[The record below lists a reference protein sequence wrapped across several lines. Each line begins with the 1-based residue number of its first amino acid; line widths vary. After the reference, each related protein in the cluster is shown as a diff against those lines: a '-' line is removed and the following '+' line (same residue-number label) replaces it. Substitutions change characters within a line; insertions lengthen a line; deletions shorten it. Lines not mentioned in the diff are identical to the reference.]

1 MAEAIATS
9 PALVP
14 EVPLALEPP
23 AAVPDVPVAIEP
35 PPAPVSEVPLALD
48 VPSGQRPERS
58 RSALPWV
65 AGSVAV
71 ILLVITA
78 CAGVSGLALWSMR
91 QPGVPDTKG
100 PRFAVATHKAPEP
113 VIRPEPKVP
122 ADEPKSVPE
131 PPSSEPKTSVPKPE
145 TPDPPKPV
153 DPADP
158 KSIPPTT
165 LWALKDATILVKVEG
180 AGVSA
185 GGAGFLMRVEGE
197 TGYIATNEHLV
208 VPASMEKPGIML
220 VFAGGTEQERSVK
233 AAVVAVDSERDLAL
247 LKVQGVKELPKPIEL
262 TETANLVG
270 TAPVYAFGF
279 PPLGASQRNPAV
291 VIGKGSVAAIRKD
304 ERGRRVLVEID
315 GGLHAGNSGGPVV
328 DAEGRLVGVAA
339 VNLRGSGINAA
350 IPQDDLRDMLKGR
363 IGTVGVY
370 RKVRKPGGNDLV
382 GELWTLD
389 ARNRIDKSVPTMLSV
404 PGGGAAER
412 SGTADIVIQAQLI
425 DPLDRLRRVQ
435 TFYAPASGR
444 SPPSPQPDGAWAA
457 LPDSR
462 KEKSTI
468 ADGKVQIALTVPDTK
483 GEYYFQFAYEGPDG
497 KPTYTQPRVFRLDR
511 AGAER
516 MVGDA
521 AMLEAVRRE
530 PVPGKEALAKAEK
543 TIREQYKDDFAKK
556 KPSEMLEVALK
567 LQRHAAQVADDPPRR
582 FMFFQEALTLAAA
595 SGDFLQALKIAEEL
609 ATDFEISMA
618 ELTATVVEKATPNVR
633 ARDAGKSLAEE
644 ALGRVSEALAADDFD
659 TADRLVKA
667 GSIVAAKAQANSVM
681 SAFTL
686 RGKEVDR
693 LRKEFAQFL
702 AAQTVL
708 ENDAKNAAANLT
720 VGRHLCFVKGDWD
733 KGLPLLALGSDAE
746 LKMLAEK
753 DKTGPE
759 TAAAQ
764 FELAN
769 AWYELAQG
777 QETAVAKAR
786 LQSRALLWYQQALP
800 GLVGINK
807 SLAEKRLAESA
818 KLPDRYRERVE
829 LFAFIRQAIR
839 EKRTAQTA
847 IQGFPLAKEFR
858 QVPAEGAVLIGFDVT
873 LGKFLDNDTI
883 ASLRPIYATARGEQ
897 RGELLGQAQS
907 RVLTVKAKP
916 GYAVGAL
923 NLKTGL
929 GLDGFS
935 VTFMKFDQTRLKKD
949 DSYTSDWLGGKDS
962 SGRVTVG
969 GDGSLVIGVCGRRND
984 AGAAVALGLVV
995 IGKPK

>member
-1 MAEAIATS
+1 M
-9 PALVP
+9 PK
-14 EVPLALEPP
+14 VPLALEPP
-23 AAVPDVPVAIEP
+23 AAVPEVPVALEP
-35 PPAPVSEVPLALD
+35 PSAPVSDVPLALE
-48 VPSGQRPERS
+48 VPPAQRPERS
-58 RSALPWV
+58 SALPWL
-65 AGSVAV
+65 AGSVIA
-71 ILLVITA
+71 ILLVFTA
-78 CAGVSGLALWSMR
+78 CAGVSGFALWSMR
-91 QPGVPDTKG
+91 QPSVADAKG
-100 PRFAVATHKAPEP
+100 PRFAAATQKVPEP
-113 VIRPEPKVP
+113 VVRPEPKV
-122 ADEPKSVPE
+122 DEPKSVPE
-131 PPSSEPKTSVPKPE
+131 LASIEPKTSVPKPE
-145 TPDPPKPV
+145 APDPSKPA

-158 KSIPPTT
+158 KSISPTT
-165 LWALKDATILVKVEG
+165 LWALKDATVLVKVESGG
-180 AGVSA
+180 ALTS
-185 GGAGFLMRVEGE
+185 GAGFVMRVEGE
-197 TGYIATNEHLV
+197 MGYIATNEHLV
-208 VPASMEKPGIML
+208 VPASAEQPGITL
-220 VFAGGTEQERSVK
+220 VFAGGTEKERSVK
-233 AAVVAVDSERDLAL
+233 AQVVGTDSERDLAV
-247 LKVQGVKELPKPIEL
+247 LKVQGVKDLTKPIEL

-279 PPLGASQRNPAV
+279 PVAAGKGNPAV
-291 VIGKGSVAAIRKD
+291 AIGKGSVAAIRKD

-315 GGLHAGNSGGPVV
+315 GGLHTGNSGGPVV

-382 GELWTLD
+382 GELWMLD
-389 ARNRIDKSVPTMLSV
+389 ARNRIDRSVPTILSV

-412 SGTADIVIQAQLI
+412 PGTADIVVQAQLI

-444 SPPSPQPDGAWAA
+444 SPPSPQADGAWAA
-457 LPDSR
+457 LADSR

-468 ADGKVQIALTVPDTK
+468 ADGKVQVALTVPDTK
-483 GEYYFQFAYEGPDG
+483 GEYYFQFSYEGPDG

-516 MVGDA
+516 MAGDA

-530 PVPGKEALAKAEK
+530 PVPNKEALAKAEK

-556 KPSEMLEVALK
+556 KPAEMLEVALK
-567 LQRHAAQVADDPPRR
+567 LQRHAAQVTDDPPRR
-582 FMFFQEALTLAAA
+582 FMFFQEALTLAATT
-595 SGDFLQALKIAEEL
+595 GNFLQALKIAEEL
-609 ATDFEISMA
+609 ATDFEIGMA
-618 ELTATVVEKATPNVR
+618 ELTATVVEKATPKVR

-659 TADRLVKA
+659 TADRLVKG

-681 SAFTL
+681 SAFTV

-693 LRKEFAQFL
+693 LRKEFGQFL

-733 KGLPLLALGSDAE
+733 KGLPLLAQGSDAE
-746 LKMLAEK
+746 LKALAEK
-753 DKTGPE
+753 DKAGPE
-759 TAAAQ
+759 APAAQ

-777 QETAVAKAR
+777 QETEIAKGR
-786 LQSRALLWYQQALP
+786 LQARALLWYQQALP

-818 KLPDRYRERVE
+818 KVPDRYRERVE

-916 GYAVGAL
+916 GYAIGAL

-929 GLDGFS
+929 GIDGLS
-935 VTFMKFDQTRLKKD
+935 VTFMKFNQTQLKKD
-949 DSYTSDWLGGKDS
+949 DSYTSDWLGSKDS
-962 SGRVTVG
+962 SSRTTVG
-969 GDGSLVIGVCGRRND
+969 GDGSLVIGVCGRRNE
-984 AGAAVALGLVV
+984 AGAAVALGLVIV
-995 IGKPK
+995 GKPK